1 MTHLTPQRHPVTTKR
16 LLHRVEG
23 AERTMARHDVRLSES
38 GLAVDFYDPEATR
51 AEPRPWVLFVN
62 GLPDPGARRFL
73 GCAIKDMASYE
84 SWGRAVA
91 ASGLVG
97 VTHTT
102 GNDPSEDVRQVWS
115 ILTRHGED
123 YGLAPGRGAI
133 WACSSHVPNAL
144 GLLVETIPVPRAAV
158 CCYGYMLDLDADT
171 GVAAAQQQWRFA
183 NPVAGRTLRDLARV
197 PTMVV
202 RAGLDETPQVNACI
216 DSFVRHAL
224 TANHPLTLVNH
235 AAGAHAFELDDA
247 GPASAEAVTQVLA
260 FLVRHTGPQH
270 LSGGA

>member
-1 MTHLTPQRHPVTTKR
+1 MVRQ
-16 LLHRVEG
+16 
-23 AERTMARHDVRLSES
+23 DVRLSDS
-38 GLAVDFYDPEATR
+38 GPVVDFYDPEAPR

-73 GCAIKDMASYE
+73 GCAVKDMASYE

-102 GNDPSEDVRQVWS
+102 GSDPAEDVQQVWS
-115 ILTRHGED
+115 ILTTRGDEF
-123 YGLAPGRGAI
+123 GLAPTRGAI

-144 GLLVETIPVPRAAV
+144 GLLVETIPAPRGAV
-158 CCYGYMLDLDADT
+158 FCYGYMLDLDGDA

-183 NPVAGRTLRDLARV
+183 NPVAGRNLRDLARV
-197 PTMVV
+197 PTMVA
-202 RAGLDETPQVNACI
+202 RAGLDETPQVNPSI
-216 DSFVRHAL
+216 DAFVRHAL

-235 AAGAHAFELDDA
+235 ASGAHDFDVDDA
-247 GPASAEAVTQVLA
+247 GPASAEAVTQVLT
-260 FLVRHTGPQH
+260 FLVRHTAPLH
-270 LSGGA
+270 LNRGA